1 MSIER
6 HKFLRLIPPAAS
18 ALLAIVTLVP
28 AVVFAQGF
36 AAMVTPP
43 RFELE
48 GKPGQTQRQVVEI
61 MNADPQPATYRM
73 RTADWT
79 LEASGLV
86 KLSDALAKDS
96 CRPWVA
102 IERREI
108 TVPAGGRY
116 RFRFEVTP
124 PAGATGECRFALVLE
139 GSGETVQAGQNVNI
153 PIHGQI
159 AIIVYVSLGDAAPEL
174 EIVRTAVVEREGRK
188 VPLLYVRNSGRAHG
202 RLEGFLDGTDASGR
216 RIDFTPEGLPILPD
230 ETREIPLNV
239 AVVEGAA
246 RPAVVFPITIRG
258 NLEWGGKS
266 TPFEARFTP

>member
-1 MSIER
+1 MSTEYR
-6 HKFLRLIPPAAS
+6 KDLHLIPCAA
-18 ALLAIVTLVP
+18 ALLLAISVLLP
-28 AVVFAQGF
+28 AVTFAQGF
-36 AAMVTPP
+36 AAMVAPP

-48 GKPGQTQRQVVEI
+48 GKPGQTQRQVIEI
-61 MNADPQPATYRM
+61 LNADAQPATYRL

-79 LEASGLV
+79 LDANAAV
-86 KLSDALAKDS
+86 KLTDALAKDS
-96 CRPWVA
+96 CRPWVS

-116 RFRFEVTP
+116 RYRFEVSP
-124 PAGATGECRFALVLE
+124 PPDATGECRFAIVLE
-139 GSGETVQAGQNVNI
+139 GSGETVQAGQNVSI
-153 PIHGQI
+153 PIRGQI
-159 AIIVYVSLGDAAPEL
+159 AIIVYVSLGDAAPQL

-188 VPLLYVRNSGRAHG
+188 VPLLYVRNTGRAHG

-230 ETREIPLNV
+230 ETREISLNV
-239 AVVEGAA
+239 AAGEGEA

-266 TPFEARFTP
+266 TPFEARFAP

>member
-1 MSIER
+1 MSTE
-6 HKFLRLIPPAAS
+6 HPKTLRAMPFAA
-18 ALLAIVTLVP
+18 ALLLAIVTLLP
-28 AVVFAQGF
+28 AAAFAQGF

-43 RFELE
+43 RFELD
-48 GKPGQTQRQVVEI
+48 GKPGQTQRQVIEI

-79 LEASGLV
+79 LEANGLV
-86 KLSDALAKDS
+86 KLTDALAKDS
-96 CRPWVA
+96 CRPWVS
-102 IERREI
+102 IERREV

-116 RFRFEVTP
+116 RYRFEVAP
-124 PAGATGECRFALVLE
+124 PPGASGECRFALVLE
-139 GSGETVQAGQNVNI
+139 GGGETVQAGQNVSI

-159 AIIVYVSLGDAAPEL
+159 AVIVYVSLGDAAPQL

-216 RIDFTPEGLPILPD
+216 KIDFTPEGLPILPD

-239 AVVEGAA
+239 AVGEGEA
-246 RPAVVFPITIRG
+246 RPAIAFPITIRG

-266 TPFEARFTP
+266 TPFEARFAP